1 MANISWFRLVRVWIH
16 EERKEYIL
24 CVFGAEIDFD
34 FGLSGSE
41 IMKKIDFYKMSGSGN
56 DFIIVDNRNKI
67 VDENDLLNFI
77 AKVCRRKMSVGADG
91 FILVE
96 NADAADFKW
105 RFYNSD
111 GSVAEMCGNGAR
123 CVARYAYLNGIAGPD
138 MSFETQAGMIQARVA
153 GDCVKVK
160 MTDPFDLKMD
170 YTIELKNRPLTI
182 SSVNT
187 GVPHAVIVEDRIDT
201 VEVVKVGREI
211 RFNDR
216 FAPAGT
222 NANFVCHL
230 KDNIIAI
237 RTYERGVEDETLAC
251 GTGAIASAI
260 VMACKKKLTSPVTV
274 QTRSGGYLNIF
285 YQENDGK
292 YHDIYLEGDA
302 RIIYKAQ
309 LWEDALK
316 DD

>member
-1 MANISWFRLVRVWIH
+1 
-16 EERKEYIL
+16 
-24 CVFGAEIDFD
+24 
-34 FGLSGSE
+34 
-41 IMKKIDFYKMSGSGN
+41 MKKIDFYKMSGSGN
-56 DFIIVDNRNKI
+56 DFIIVDNRDKI
-67 VDENDLLNFI
+67 VDETDLPNFI
-77 AKVCRRKMSVGADG
+77 AKACRRKMSVGADG

-96 NADAADFKW
+96 NTDTADFKW

-123 CVARYAYLNGIAGPD
+123 CVARFAYLNGIAGPD
-138 MSFETQAGMIQARVA
+138 MLFETQAGIVYAQVA
-153 GDCVKVK
+153 GDSVKVK
-160 MTDPFDLKMD
+160 MTDPLDLRMD
-170 YTIELKNRPLTI
+170 YSIELKNSSLSI
-182 SSVNT
+182 SSVT
-187 GVPHAVIVEDRIDT
+187 IGVPHAVIVKDMIEDA
-201 VEVVKVGREI
+201 EVIQAGREI
-211 RFNDR
+211 RFHDM
-216 FAPAGT
+216 FAPAGA
-222 NANFVCHL
+222 NVNFVCHL
-230 KDNIIAI
+230 KDNIIEI

>member
-1 MANISWFRLVRVWIH
+1 MSWWQIFL
-16 EERKEYIL
+16 
-24 CVFGAEIDFD
+24 GS
-34 FGLSGSE
+34 GLSGLV

-56 DFIIVDNRNKI
+56 DFIIVDNRNKV
-67 VDENDLLNFI
+67 VDETDLPDLI
-77 AKVCRRKMSVGADG
+77 AKACRRKMSVGADG

-96 NADAADFKW
+96 NTDDADFKW

-138 MSFETQAGMIQARVA
+138 MSFKTQAGMIQAHVA
-153 GDCVKVK
+153 GEGVKVK

-170 YTIELKNRPLTI
+170 YTIELKNRSLTI

-187 GVPHAVIVEDRIDT
+187 GVPHVVIVEDTIDR
-201 VEVVKVGREI
+201 VDVVKVGREI
-211 RFNDR
+211 RLHDR

-260 VMACKKKLTSPVTV
+260 IMSCKKKLTSPVTV
-274 QTRSGGYLNIF
+274 QTRSGGCLNIF
-285 YQENDGK
+285 YQEKDGK